1 MFGTGVGMMSSG
13 TVKIVH
19 SAAAVF
25 LASSGHNA
33 LNNIVGVNAYSKP
46 KA

>member
-33 LNNIVGVNAYSKP
+33 LNIVGVNAYSKP